1 MQMQKK
7 AGFWFLLFTFLIT
20 ATVSR
25 GQGSRISPGIDRPV
39 RVEIPARSIDET
51 YHIIPVDSSRVML
64 YFRSIETM
72 QDTLTKWY
80 FSLYDENLHPVWVKS
95 FPVRTGMEIRDYC
108 LFDDVLSFVF
118 LPGEKAKDI
127 GYEMIAGLD
136 CKSGTFTG
144 TRQML
149 KGNIS
154 PVKFLVIRDRA
165 AFGYNLKNE
174 PAHIQFVEPGSGRVT
189 DHPLTAL
196 GTTSTLTGFIVDTTN
211 RVLYAIIRK
220 PALKNRIVS
229 VLLKMNFSGEI
240 ISETEINSISPSWE
254 IRNIQLILV
263 NTDDLLALATYSVSG
278 RSGKNGSLSGSSGFF
293 TCRIRNGIQTDIRF
307 KNFLDLKN
315 FQNIIGDKDMAAIK
329 RRAEK
334 QNRSVSDYAQEVSL
348 LVHPLVV
355 HGDQVIFTG
364 ESYVPEYHPENFT
377 EFDFYGRPYIN
388 TYNVFDG
395 YRFTSAIIAGFDKT
409 GNLMWDNSMEI
420 RNLISAELKP
430 KVNVY
435 CSASDTMV
443 LCYSSEA
450 RIASKII
457 RENEVVEKLDFSAME
472 QLYPEDKMLTESKN
486 YMVSWHGPYFL
497 CYGYQE
503 IKNINSSENKK
514 RLVYYFT
521 KVRFD

>member
-1 MQMQKK
+1 MQKK
-7 AGFWFLLFTFLIT
+7 AGFWLLLFPILIT
-20 ATVSR
+20 ASVCR
-25 GQGSRISPGIDRPV
+25 GQDFQGSQRIRPV
-39 RVEIPARSIDET
+39 RVEIPVRSIDET
-51 YHIIPVDSSRVML
+51 YHIVPVDPSGVLL
-64 YFRSIETM
+64 YFRSVETLN
-72 QDTLTKWY
+72 DTLTKWY
-80 FSLYDENLHPVWVKS
+80 FSLYDDNLHPVWVKS

-108 LFDDVLSFVF
+108 LFNDILSFVF

-127 GYEMIAGLD
+127 GYEMMVRLD
-136 CKSGTFTG
+136 CKSGAFTG
-144 TRQML
+144 IRQLL
-149 KGNIS
+149 KGSVS
-154 PVKFLVIRDRA
+154 PVKFLVFQDRA

-174 PAHIQFVEPGSGRVT
+174 SAHIQIIETGSGKVS
-189 DHPLTAL
+189 DHPLTAQ
-196 GTTSTLTGFIVDTTN
+196 GTTAILTGFIVDTTN
-211 RVLYAIIRK
+211 AILYATLRK
-220 PALKNRIVS
+220 PALKNHIVS

-263 NTDDLLALATYSVSG
+263 NTDDLLLLATYSVSG

-293 TCRIRNGIQTDIRF
+293 TCRIRNGVQTDIRF

-329 RRAEK
+329 RKAVK

-348 LVHPLVV
+348 LVHPLVI

-395 YRFTSAIIAGFDKT
+395 YRFTNAIIAGFDKA
-409 GNLMWDNSMEI
+409 GNLIWDNSMEI

-457 RENEVVEKLDFSAME
+457 KENEVVEKLDFSAMD
-472 QLYPEDKMLTESKN
+472 QLFPGDKMLTESKN
-486 YMVSWHGPYFL
+486 YMVSWFGPYFL

-514 RLVYYFT
+514 RLVFYFT